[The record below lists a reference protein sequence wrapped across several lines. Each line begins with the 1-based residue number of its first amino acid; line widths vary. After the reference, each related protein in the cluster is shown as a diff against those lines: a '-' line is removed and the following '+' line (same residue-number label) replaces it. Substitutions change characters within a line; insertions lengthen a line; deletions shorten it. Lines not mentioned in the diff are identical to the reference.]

1 MKSEPEVGLG
11 GVQRWFTR
19 TGNLHRTDGPA
30 VVYPDGQ
37 EMWYF
42 NGERHRI
49 GGPACYGGLPGATA
63 WYHCN
68 RLHREDGPALVQ
80 ADGSEDWFLFGE
92 RHRTDGPALI
102 RNGITEWYVHGKQC
116 TNTREYQLATKLT
129 DAEMAAVILRYGSID

>member
-68 RLHREDGPALVQ
+68 RLHREDGPALI
-80 ADGSEDWFLFGE
+80 
-92 RHRTDGPALI
+92 H
-102 RNGITEWYVHGKQC
+102 NGKVEWYVHGKQY